1 MSEQALQIATLEIL
15 APAGN
20 ANCAMTAINNGADA
34 IYLGYSSFSA
44 RQSAENFDEESL
56 SSILTYAHLCGVKV
70 YLAMNTLVKEREKEE
85 FFKIL
90 LSVWS
95 LGVDAII
102 LQDVLLGK
110 EIKKR
115 CPSIVLHLSTQAGV
129 CNVNGAL
136 FAKECGFSRVILAR
150 ETPLEEIEKITKI
163 IETEAFVQGA
173 LCTAF
178 SGQCY
183 FSSFVGGN
191 SGNRG
196 RCKQPCRK
204 LYSYDRN
211 ENTEKNYALSLSDL
225 CVGEN
230 IEKYI
235 RAGVTSFKIEG
246 RLRRE
251 EYVASAV
258 RYYRALL
265 DNSGNINLALSDL
278 KRTFNRG
285 NYTQG
290 LAFGQDKRFLST
302 AVQGHIGEKVGVV
315 KVVKGNYFVES
326 TFRPQAGDAFK
337 ILRSGKEVCGAIF
350 SKLEGRGFVISTRER
365 LKNGDNVFITTDTSV
380 NERVL
385 TATRKKKVA
394 LRLHFHEGEVPFA
407 QINSLFVE
415 GDDVLQTAQNRP
427 LQIEEIKTCFAKTD
441 GLPLEIA
448 FDEIDVQG
456 NIFIPKSSLN
466 AFRRKVY
473 DALLNEAKKGNQRNL
488 TYTALEK
495 HTFTGTNNKIA
506 VIADD
511 FNGVK
516 ADVAIYKPLDF
527 LSPLPDSFVNG
538 AFEKFLYYPA
548 FTTEADE
555 KAVLLSLTQT
565 KIDGVYVENYA
576 GIAFARANG
585 LKIFAGTGLNL
596 SNTTSINTLLSYD
609 NVAYYA
615 ISKELNEQEA
625 KELVGAKAFVFSSGN
640 IKLMELCYCP
650 FGKTC
655 GECDKK
661 DVYTLTDENNRAFPV
676 RRYKDG
682 KGNCRFEVYNC
693 ADLVGKGIN
702 MAGRLLDLTLVGEKS
717 IACQASDDET
727 AQKGIYETYTSGH
740 AKRGIL

>member
-1 MSEQALQIATLEIL
+1 MSVQVAPNATLEIL

-34 IYLGYSSFSA
+34 IYLGYSAFSA
-44 RQSAENFDEESL
+44 RQSAENFDEEAL
-56 SSILTYAHLCGVKV
+56 SAVLTHAHLCDVKV
-70 YLAMNTLVKEREKEE
+70 YLAMNTLVKEREKES
-85 FFKIL
+85 FLKIL
-90 LSVWS
+90 LSVWN

-115 CPSIVLHLSTQAGV
+115 YPSIVLHLSTQAGV
-129 CNVNGAL
+129 CNENGAL

-150 ETPLEEIEKITKI
+150 ETPFEEIEKITKI

-204 LYSYDRN
+204 LYAYDRN

-235 RAGVTSFKIEG
+235 KAGVTSFKIEG

-265 DNSGNINLALSDL
+265 DNKGDVNLALSDL
-278 KRTFNRG
+278 KRTYNRG

-326 TFRPQAGDAFK
+326 IFRPKSGDAFK
-337 ILRSGKEVCGAIF
+337 ILREGKEVSGAIF
-350 SKLEGRGFVISTRER
+350 TKTESRGFVISSRER
-365 LKNGDNVFITTDTSV
+365 LKNGDSVFITTDTSV
-380 NERVL
+380 NERVMS
-385 TATRKKKVA
+385 ATRKKNVA
-394 LRLHFHEGEVPFA
+394 LCLRFHAGETPFA
-407 QINSLFVE
+407 QVGALSVA
-415 GDDVLQTAQNRP
+415 GDDVLQSAQNRP
-427 LQIEEIKTCFAKTD
+427 LQIEEIKNCFAKTD
-441 GLPLEIA
+441 GLP
-448 FDEIDVQG
+448 FDVQFNEIDVKG
-456 NIFIPKSSLN
+456 DIFIPKSSLN

-473 DALLNEAKKGNQRNL
+473 DAIVNEAKFSNQRAIEYAPWETVSFAGKN
-488 TYTALEK
+488 EK
-495 HTFTGTNNKIA
+495 TA

-511 FNGVK
+511 FNGVI
-516 ADVAIYKPLDF
+516 ADVAIYKPRDF
-527 LSPLPDSFVNG
+527 CAPLHSSFAQGN
-538 AFEKFLYYPA
+538 FEKYVYYPA
-548 FTTEADE
+548 FTTSSDE
-555 KAVLLSLTQT
+555 TALLAYLSQT

-576 GIAFARANG
+576 GIAFAKKHG
-585 LKIFAGTGLNL
+585 LKIFAGTGLNV
-596 SNTTSINTLLSYD
+596 SNSTAVKELLALD
-609 NVAYYA
+609 NVVYYA
-615 ISKELNEQEA
+615 LSKELNEQEI
-625 KELVGAKAFVFSSGN
+625 KTLVGEKAFVLSSGN
-640 IKLMELCYCP
+640 IKLMDLCYCP
-650 FGKTC
+650 FGRTC
-655 GECDKK
+655 KECDKK

-676 RRYKDG
+676 RRYQDG

-693 ADLVGKGIN
+693 ADLIGKGVSS
-702 MAGRLLDLTLVGEKS
+702 AGRLMDLTLVKEKTLAS
-717 IACQASDDET
+717 KAQADENM
-727 AQKGIYETYTSGH
+727 QKEIYKNYTSGH